1 MSLKLPTAATYFA
14 TLTCLLLGASTGMLV
29 PNTQAQ
35 TATNKTIAPGDKAPD
50 FALPSEEGKKV
61 KPSDFQGKVLV
72 IFFYDKDNSPVT
84 EQESKRIKET
94 YKKLKLANADV
105 LGIGTDPVAAHKAMH
120 TNLNLQYH
128 LLTDSDDSV
137 RKMYGLP
144 TNASG
149 ARGRYGVVVD
159 KTGVVKKV
167 AGGEKGVSDDDWNGM
182 LDYIGS
188 MAGGAGI

>member
-29 PNTQAQ
+29 PNAQAQ
-35 TATNKTIAPGDKAPD
+35 TATNKTIAAGDKAPD
-50 FALPSEEGKKV
+50 FALPSEEGKNV
-61 KPSDFQGKVLV
+61 KPSDFKGKVLV
-72 IFFYDKDNSPVT
+72 IFFYDKDSSPVT
-84 EQESKRIKET
+84 EQESTRIKKT

-105 LGIGTDPVAAHKAMH
+105 LGIGTDPVAAHKAMK
-120 TNLNLQYH
+120 TNLDLQYH
-128 LLTDSDDSV
+128 LLTDKDDSV

-167 AGGEKGVSDDDWNGM
+167 AGGEQGMSDEDWNGM

-188 MAGGAGI
+188 MAGNAGI

>member
-14 TLTCLLLGASTGMLV
+14 TLTYLLLGASTGMLV
-29 PNTQAQ
+29 PNAQAQ
-35 TATNKTIAPGDKAPD
+35 TATNKTIAAGDKAPD
-50 FALPSEEGKKV
+50 FSLPAEDGKKI
-61 KPSDFQGKVLV
+61 KPSDFKGKVLV

-105 LGIGTDPVAAHKAMH
+105 LGIGTDPVTAHKAMH

-128 LLTDSDDSV
+128 LLTDKEDSV

-167 AGGEKGVSDDDWNGM
+167 AGGENGMSDDDWNGM

>member
-14 TLTCLLLGASTGMLV
+14 ALTCLLIGASSATFA
-29 PNTQAQ
+29 PAQAQ
-35 TATNKTIAPGDKAPD
+35 TATNKAIAAGDKAPD
-50 FALPSEEGKKV
+50 FSLPNEEGKNV
-61 KPSDFQGKVLV
+61 KPSDFKGKILV

-84 EQESKRIKET
+84 EQESKRIKDT

-105 LGIGTDPVAAHKAMH
+105 LGVGTDPVAAHKAMH
-120 TNLNLQYH
+120 TNLALNYH
-128 LLTDSDDSV
+128 LLTDKEDSV

-144 TNASG
+144 TNSSG

-159 KTGVVKKV
+159 KTGTVKKV
-167 AGGEKGVSDDDWNGM
+167 AGGDKGISDEDWNGM
-182 LDYIGS
+182 LDYVGS